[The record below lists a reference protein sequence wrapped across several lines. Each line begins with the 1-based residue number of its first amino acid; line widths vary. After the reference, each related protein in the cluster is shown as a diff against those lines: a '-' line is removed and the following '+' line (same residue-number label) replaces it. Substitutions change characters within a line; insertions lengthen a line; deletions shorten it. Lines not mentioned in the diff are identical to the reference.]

1 MNLDAVLSMRDS
13 DALKSALARAGQQKQ
28 TTEQM
33 LAQRVSFVFASV
45 SEKSGVTKD
54 QVRKVI
60 VGQTAGTTATA

>member
-1 MNLDAVLSMRDS
+1 MNIDAAFAMKDT
-13 DALKSALARAGQQKQ
+13 DALTAAVQRAALRKPSPA
-28 TTEQM
+28 EL

-60 VGQTAGTTATA
+60 IDQTAGIPATA